1 MDHIDQE
8 QEIKK
13 KKKWFLKKGK
23 KGTKATSESLT
34 EPVQTIDLAEQ
45 TLARNIDLA
54 EQTPVLTINCAEK
67 PALPIGCIEKPAL
80 SIDCTEQRL
89 EFHSSRKIQEEH
101 ISQDEIRRSRIDHTV
116 LGFPNIGNTCYMN
129 ATLQSL
135 FSLQIFI
142 QDIRRE
148 ESCWR
153 SNLSTHL
160 LKCLADLHSARASCS
175 RERKMSLLKT
185 LK

>member
-1 MDHIDQE
+1 MDRTDQE

-13 KKKWFLKKGK
+13 KKKNKSFKKGK
-23 KGTKATSESLT
+23 KGTKATSE
-34 EPVQTIDLAEQ
+34 PVQTIDLAGQ
-45 TLARNIDLA
+45 TLSRNIDFAEQTTVLNINCA
-54 EQTPVLTINCAEK
+54 EQTPARNINCAEK
-67 PALPIGCIEKPAL
+67 PALPIRCIEKPAL

-89 EFHSSRKIQEEH
+89 ELHSSRKIQEER

-135 FSLQIFI
+135 FSLQIFTE
-142 QDIRRE
+142 DIRRE

-153 SNLSTHL
+153 ANLPTHL
-160 LKCLADLHSARASCS
+160 LKYVDIFGYSHL
-175 RERKMSLLKT
+175 
-185 LK
+185 